1 MVKDDR
7 RFHGVPLRFA
17 YTPHPVVGMPPTVL
31 RGYIEGK
38 DPATNRTVIEE
49 LLDALTRPVA
59 QDERAESFAP
69 ISRTGT
75 RQALLEPDT
84 EDNLQRLFYERGW
97 TDGLPVILPTEERV
111 ARMLTGTS
119 HAPDEIV
126 GEVFLFDTK
135 ERLKFTVEMVAIVA
149 VMAGARPEHLPVLLA
164 VASTT
169 QPAVQPSTTPFAC
182 MLMVNGP
189 IRNELGMNS
198 GIGAFAPGNL
208 ANSVIGRAWTLLTIN
223 WGHMRLKKTLWSS
236 QGNPVGYNNMCVA
249 ENEER
254 SPWEPFHVQKGL
266 RADESAISIFR
277 GWSFINN
284 GGGASHRSVGR
295 EIMIQLQAL
304 PALYSTATL
313 ILDPIVARHL
323 KRDEGFEKKQ
333 DFARWLAENYKIPAG
348 QFWDTDLIDMLMGP
362 MAENVEPYAT
372 WKKLPKDV
380 LIAPYNKP
388 ENINIVVVG
397 GKTSPLW
404 KTSDFAHTTTVP
416 VDKWRARPV
425 DDCADGSCGLPD
437 PEPANQS

>member
-1 MVKDDR
+1 
-7 RFHGVPLRFA
+7 
-17 YTPHPVVGMPPTVL
+17 MPPNVL

-49 LLDALTRPVA
+49 VLEALTKPVGE
-59 QDERAESFAP
+59 DERAESFAP
-69 ISRTGT
+69 VSRTGM

-84 EDNLQRLFYERGW
+84 EDNLQRLFFDRGW

-111 ARMLTGTS
+111 TRMLTGTS
-119 HAPDEIV
+119 HAPDEVV
-126 GEVFLFDTK
+126 GDIFLFDTK
-135 ERLKFTVEMVAIVA
+135 ERVKFTVEMVAIVA

-169 QPAVQPSTTPFAC
+169 QPAIQPSTTPFGC
-182 MLMVNGP
+182 MLLVNGP
-189 IRNELGMNS
+189 IRNEIGMNS
-198 GIGAFAPGNL
+198 GTGAFGPRNL

-223 WGHMRLKKTLWSS
+223 WGYTRLKKTCWSS

-254 SPWEPFHVQKGL
+254 SPWEPFHVQKGF
-266 RADESAISIFR
+266 RADESVISIFR

-284 GGGASHRSVGR
+284 GGGASHRSIGE
-295 EIMIQLQAL
+295 EIMIQLRAL

-313 ILDPIVARHL
+313 ILDPIVARSL
-323 KRDEGFEKKQ
+323 KNNDGFRTKQ
-333 DFARWLAENYKIPAG
+333 DFARWLSENYKIPAG

-362 MAENVEPYAT
+362 MAQDTEPYVS
-372 WKKLPKDV
+372 WKKLPKDS

-397 GKTSPLW
+397 GETSPLW
-404 KTSDFAHTTTVP
+404 KTADFAYSTSAS
-416 VDKWRARPV
+416 VDKWRAQPAA
-425 DDCADGSCGLPD
+425 DCADGSCGLPD
-437 PEPANQS
+437 DEPVSRN